1 MGFPAPSPSRRALLR
16 GRPAPAL
23 PIPRPPGALDEGD
36 FLAACTRCDAC
47 VDACPDQLL
56 RRGDGG
62 FPEFDV
68 RRGEC
73 SFCADCVHAC
83 DTGALQLARLAA
95 WPWKAALG
103 AGCLGAEGIVC
114 RSCRDACGENAI
126 RFVAVVGVGLPT
138 LDPTR
143 CTGCGGCVAACPASA
158 LSLQRPV
165 QDGAP
170 A

>member
-1 MGFPAPSPSRRALLR
+1 MAAIAPSPARRALLR
-16 GRPAPAL
+16 GRAVPAAP
-23 PIPRPPGALDEGD
+23 PPRPPGALGEPA
-36 FLAACTRCDAC
+36 FLAACTRCEAC
-47 VDACPDQLL
+47 VEACPDRLL

-62 FPEFDV
+62 FPEFDA

-73 SFCADCVHAC
+73 SFCADCVRAC
-83 DTGALQLARLAA
+83 DSGALQLALLAA

-103 AGCLGAEGIVC
+103 EGCLGAEGIFC

-126 RFVAVVGVGLPT
+126 RFAAVVGVGEPA
-138 LDPTR
+138 LDATR